1 MSKLLAGRYEL
12 MEKIGEGGMAVV
24 YKAKCRLLNRYV
36 AIKILRPEFTKDA
49 QFVENFKRE
58 SQAAAGLQHPN
69 IVSVYDV
76 GKEGNIHFIV
86 MELIDGRPLSEII
99 REKAPMDYKTAIE
112 ITRQVASALSLA
124 HRNNIIHR
132 DVKPH
137 NIMVTRDGIAKLA
150 DFGIAKAVSD
160 STIMASETSRV
171 IGSVHY
177 FSPEQARGAYVDERS
192 DIYSL
197 GIVLYEM
204 LTGEVPFDGDNPVQV
219 ALMHINDD
227 ITPPSKLVPGIPP
240 ALEKLVMK
248 ATDKFQSNRYRNAEE
263 LLEDLDN
270 IEFVTKMVGNSVFA
284 AADVEEFQEMN
295 RRNSQAEI
303 EDLAEETVKSKKPAK
318 AKKDSGQKVK
328 KKKSK
333 KPIIITVCVIAAL
346 AVIAGGLYAL
356 GVFGGEKAPDLSGM
370 TVEEAQEELDKL
382 DMDLK
387 LEVDEREITSETVEE
402 GKIASQDP
410 REGEK
415 ISKGDTITVMLS
427 SGKPTGLVPNIIG
440 YNYNENK
447 AQIEAILKAEGYE
460 LGSVS
465 EEESDEPV
473 GVIINQDPGA
483 DSSASKGSAINIVIS
498 KGTDK
503 SKMPSLLGMTFEEA
517 KAALEAAGF
526 EVGTPTYEESSVY
539 AKGIVMDQPYEP
551 GAKIEKGTVIS
562 LVISKGEPAV
572 TPPDEPEEPEDPG
585 DSENPDGSGGQGG
598 ESENPDEEGNADDD
612 E

>member
-12 MEKIGEGGMAVV
+12 LEKIGEGGMAVV

-36 AIKILRPEFTKDA
+36 AIKILRPEFTKDI
-49 QFVENFKRE
+49 QFVENFRRE

-86 MELIDGRPLSEII
+86 MELIDGRPLSDII
-99 REKAPMDYKTAIE
+99 KERAPLDYKTAIE

-137 NIMVTRDGIAKLA
+137 NIMITRDGTAKLA

-160 STIMASETSRV
+160 STIMASETSRI

-204 LTGEVPFDGDNPVQV
+204 LTGQVPFDGDNPVQV
-219 ALMHINDD
+219 ALMHINED

-263 LLEDLDN
+263 LMNDLEN

-284 AADVEEFQEMN
+284 ASDTDE
-295 RRNSQAEI
+295 
-303 EDLAEETVKSKKPAK
+303 LAETGHRKTNPDLEQKIAKDTAKKKKVVKAPHSSADTGKTKKKSSKKP
-318 AKKDSGQKVK
+318 VL
-328 KKKSK
+328 
-333 KPIIITVCVIAAL
+333 IAA
-346 AVIAGGLYAL
+346 AVIALIAAVAAGLYFSGIL
-356 GVFGGEKAPDLSGM
+356 GGEKAPDLEGKS
-370 TVEEAQEELDKL
+370 VDEAKAMLEAM
-382 DMDLK
+382 DMDLELK
-387 LEVDEREITSETVEE
+387 VSSQTITSEDVEE

-410 REGEK
+410 KANSK
-415 ISKGDTITVMLS
+415 ISKGDTITVILS
-427 SGKPTGLVPNIIG
+427 SGKPKGVIPNLLNL
-440 YNYNENK
+440 NYETNPDIVEN
-447 AQIEAILKAEGYE
+447 ALKAEGYE
-460 LGSVS
+460 LGEVY
-465 EEESDEPV
+465 EEESEAEV
-473 GVIINQDPGA
+473 GVIIRQDPGSGSTA
-483 DSSASKGSAINIVIS
+483 AKGTKVNIYIS

-503 SKMPSLLGMTFEEA
+503 VPVPPLIGLSIDDA
-517 KAALEAAGF
+517 RAALEKAGL
-526 EVGTPTYEESSVY
+526 VMGSPNYEESSVY
-539 AKGIVMDQPYEP
+539 AKNIVIKSTPME
-551 GAKIEKGTVIS
+551 GEKVKKGTVII
-562 LVISKGEPAV
+562 LTVSKGEPETV
-572 TPPDEPEEPEDPG
+572 VPEPPDE
-585 DSENPDGSGGQGG
+585 GG
-598 ESENPDEEGNADDD
+598 EEGNGGSGEEGGDDGD
-612 E
+612 GSEQE